1 MKFIELTII
10 RKGTTEITQ
19 PTIFQSIFGW
29 ITDPFIVKYSKGDTF
44 IITDENG
51 ENQELDKSTVTSSVH
66 YTIKPCILSTVDNR
80 NISPVLHI
88 STYNKTSVTPDRIV
102 RKFGDDNYT
111 VFNRHSHSGTND
123 RVTKI
128 VNSVSIYNSGKS
140 IPTII
145 PSIYNIVLES
155 CGIDKL
161 IIGCI
166 SECTNTGQY
175 LIVYDNDAFGTEIN
189 NFIVWYFTECLKNLY

>member
-1 MKFIELTII
+1 MKFIEITII
-10 RKGTTEITQ
+10 RKGTTEATQ
-19 PTIFQSIFGW
+19 PSMFQSIFGW
-29 ITDPFIVKYSKGDTF
+29 ITESTIVKYNKGDTF

-51 ENQELDKSTVTSSVH
+51 ENQELDKSTVKSNVN
-66 YTIKPCILSTVDNR
+66 YTIKPCVLSTVYNR
-80 NISPVLHI
+80 TVSPVLHI
-88 STYNKTSVTPDRIV
+88 STYNKTSVTPDRTV

-111 VFNRHSHSGTND
+111 LFNKHSSSGTND

-128 VNSVSIYNSGKS
+128 VSSISINKSGKS

-155 CGIDKL
+155 HVINKL
-161 IIGCI
+161 IVGCI
-166 SECTNTGQY
+166 SECKNTSQY
-175 LIVYDNDAFGTEIN
+175 VIAYDEIVFETEIN